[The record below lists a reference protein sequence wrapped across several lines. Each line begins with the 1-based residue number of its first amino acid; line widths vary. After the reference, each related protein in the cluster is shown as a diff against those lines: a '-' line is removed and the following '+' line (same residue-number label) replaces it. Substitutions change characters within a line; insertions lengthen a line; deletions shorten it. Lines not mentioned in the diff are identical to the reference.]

1 VLRRRAT
8 ALVVVLGLA
17 LLPGPSAVAPEA
29 SARLPGQGTGAA
41 APDSSLRLDPPQ
53 GPPGSVIRVT
63 PVTVTSPDQCVAL
76 FDDQE
81 VARFT
86 CGTNSDGVV
95 LSTEVT
101 VPETAPGTH
110 TIRVCQ
116 PECSIEPAFEMSAP
130 FTVLTVV
137 PDLGGL
143 TLAEA
148 RDRLRQAR
156 LVLGAVE
163 GPPADPAAR
172 VTGQD
177 PPPGSAVGRRGKV
190 DVTVSVPDP
199 LLTVPDL
206 RGRTRAEAAALLE
219 PLKLVLVVRSGSGR
233 VRSQRPAAGDQVP
246 PGSVVE
252 VTLRAVA
259 PPVLVTVPDL
269 RRRTLTDA
277 EATVAAAGLA
287 LRASG
292 ARDGTV
298 ATQTPAPGTRA
309 PRGSLVAVTMTAA
322 APVPPPPRPWLPVA
336 VAVAVVLVLLA
347 LAAAAAP
354 VPPPPRPWLPVAVAV
369 VLVLLALAAAAA
381 RRRGLRSRR
390 SRRWVRQHVRVVA
403 ATGLGGGVA
412 AEVDEIGQGTSRSV
426 GLEPHPDRGSQ
437 ILEEVRR

>member
-1 VLRRRAT
+1 M
-8 ALVVVLGLA
+8 LGLT
-17 LLPGPSAVAPEA
+17 LLPGPGTSAAA
-29 SARLPGQGTGAA
+29 SPTRLPGQGTGGA

-53 GPPGSVIRVT
+53 GPPGSTVRVT
-63 PVTVTSPDQCVAL
+63 PVTVTAPDQCVAL
-76 FDDQE
+76 FDAQE

-86 CGTNSDGVV
+86 CGTNSDGI
-95 LSTEVT
+95 LLWTELI

-110 TIRVCQ
+110 TVRVCQ

-130 FTVLTVV
+130 FTVLAVV

-148 RDRLRQAR
+148 RDRLRRSR

-163 GPPADPAAR
+163 GPAADPAAR

-177 PPPGSAVGRRGKV
+177 PPPGTALARRGRV
-190 DVTVSVPDP
+190 GVTVAVPDP

-233 VRSQRPAAGDQVP
+233 VRSQQPAAGDQVP
-246 PGSVVE
+246 AGSVVE
-252 VTLRAVA
+252 VTLRSVP

-269 RRRTLTDA
+269 RRRSLSDA
-277 EATVAAAGLA
+277 EAAVAAAGLA

-322 APVPPPPRPWLPVA
+322 PVPPPPRPWLPAA
-336 VAVAVVLVLLA
+336 VAA
-347 LAAAAAP
+347 
-354 VPPPPRPWLPVAVAV
+354 

-381 RRRGLRSRR
+381 RLRGLRSRR

-403 ATGLGGGVA
+403 GTGPGGGVA
-412 AEVDEIGQGTSRSV
+412 TEVDEVGQGTSRSV